1 MLARVWALLIV
12 AAEAVL
18 LFEPFTLQLSN
29 ASVPAPATPFNS
41 SSLGTTFVFTAPSG
55 RTYSVLP
62 FFTQDFSRSQD
73 ARGDELLQPNG
84 APYFAVRYA
93 PSELGLH
100 TYVQVFAAPPAG
112 GAAPLSGNL
121 TAEGGPVIPGDNYV
135 AVKNNKFT
143 LDNRTAFWLVG
154 ENMAWPGCWPYF
166 NGSAAFDNAT
176 GASYMYDRFLP
187 KLAAAGGNW
196 IRLWVGP
203 SLVRDVSWQGEEGSF
218 LSVALASKVA
228 FGAYNLEAAW
238 RIEHIVDLCRSL
250 GIKISLV
257 LEAQQAV
264 SFFICAAPALQPL
277 RNRQL
282 TPSPRALQVSEGQ
295 WGFWDAAIYNAANG
309 GPLSGAAG
317 RVFSSNV
324 TMAELRQRW
333 MYIVSRWAHSTSIFS
348 WELQNEAEDWPGG
361 YDGDALAAS
370 FEFSA
375 LLQAN
380 DPYRHLIDNSFGGVG
395 GGAGPIHAWETS
407 PFAAFTS
414 VHACVFQL

>member
-1 MLARVWALLIV
+1 M
-12 AAEAVL
+12 
-18 LFEPFTLQLSN
+18 
-29 ASVPAPATPFNS
+29 
-41 SSLGTTFVFTAPSG
+41 
-55 RTYSVLP
+55 
-62 FFTQDFSRSQD
+62 
-73 ARGDELLQPNG
+73 
-84 APYFAVRYA
+84 
-93 PSELGLH
+93 
-100 TYVQVFAAPPAG
+100 
-112 GAAPLSGNL
+112 
-121 TAEGGPVIPGDNYV
+121 
-135 AVKNNKFT
+135 
-143 LDNRTAFWLVG
+143 
-154 ENMAWPGCWPYF
+154 
-166 NGSAAFDNAT
+166 
-176 GASYMYDRFLP
+176 
-187 KLAAAGGNW
+187 
-196 IRLWVGP
+196 
-203 SLVRDVSWQGEEGSF
+203 
-218 LSVALASKVA
+218 
-228 FGAYNLEAAW
+228 
-238 RIEHIVDLCRSL
+238 
-250 GIKISLV
+250 
-257 LEAQQAV
+257 
-264 SFFICAAPALQPL
+264 QPL

>member
-62 FFTQDFSRSQD
+62 FFTQDFSRSHD

-264 SFFICAAPALQPL
+264 SFYSLAAPKKSPAHPLPARTPGVRGPVGFLGRGHLQRRKRRAPL
-277 RNRQL
+277 WRRG
-282 TPSPRALQVSEGQ
+282 PRLFLQRHHG
-295 WGFWDAAIYNAANG
+295 
-309 GPLSGAAG
+309 GAA
-317 RVFSSNV
+317 
-324 TMAELRQRW
+324 AEVDVHCVPVGAQHVHFLLGAPKRGGGLARGLRRGC
-333 MYIVSRWAHSTSIFS
+333 A
-348 WELQNEAEDWPGG
+348 
-361 YDGDALAAS
+361 
-370 FEFSA
+370 
-375 LLQAN
+375 
-380 DPYRHLIDNSFGGVG
+380 GGV
-395 GGAGPIHAWETS
+395 
-407 PFAAFTS
+407 
-414 VHACVFQL
+414 L